1 MLSPQQVDDL
11 LTWLRLKPGVS
22 MPVVSKR
29 LERAGIIT
37 SWRRE
42 GSVLTPQ
49 GILNVRWLAR
59 EGYC

>member
-11 LTWLRLKPGVS
+11 LTWLRLSPDVS

-37 SWRRE
+37 SWRRN
-42 GSVLTPQ
+42 GCVLTEE
-49 GILNVRWLAR
+49 GILSVRWLAR